1 MRVKGIK
8 VKERAVEL
16 LAWSNSEG
24 VGMTY
29 ERIAE
34 IIRKETGSTTGYGSI
49 ASYMS
54 RIKTGAAGYQVA
66 GRLPRRRD
74 ASVVAPGAGNGRRR
88 GAAAKAAAAGKK
100 AAVKVKAKNGR
111 RKGAAAKKA
120 AVKAKAKNGRRKK
133 TVAAK
138 KKTAAK
144 RVAAKR
150 PVGRPKGSGKKVA
163 VKRRVGRPKGSVKRR
178 VGRPKGSGKK
188 VAVKAKNGR
197 RKGVVKRRV
206 GRPKGSGRV
215 VASAGVG
222 AGVSRAEFRREIRG
236 LRALLLEND
245 RRKAAAFKELWRV
258 WKG

>member
-8 VKERAVEL
+8 VKERALEL

-24 VGMTY
+24 VGLTY

-54 RIKTGAAGYQVA
+54 RIRTGAPGYQVA

-74 ASVVAPGAGNGRRR
+74 ASVAAPASGNGRRK
-88 GAAAKAAAAGKK
+88 GAVAKKAAAVKVKAKAKNGRRKK
-100 AAVKVKAKNGR
+100 VAVKAKNGR
-111 RKGAAAKKA
+111 RKKTVAAKKSAAKRPVGRPKGSGVKKA
-120 AVKAKAKNGRRKK
+120 AVKAKAKNGRRK
-133 TVAAK
+133 
-138 KKTAAK
+138 
-144 RVAAKR
+144 
-150 PVGRPKGSGKKVA
+150 GA
-163 VKRRVGRPKGSVKRR
+163 VKRRVGRPKGSGVK
-178 VGRPKGSGKK
+178 KA
-188 VAVKAKNGR
+188 AVKAKAKNGR
-197 RKGVVKRRV
+197 RKGAVKRRV

-215 VASAGVG
+215 AVKTVASV
-222 AGVSRAEFRREIRG
+222 GVSRAEFRREIRG

-245 RRKAAAFKELWRV
+245 RRKAAAFKELWRA